1 MKNIG
6 ILLLALFLG
15 GCASF
20 GVKSACKVSALQ
32 SVSFFAEGQ
41 NLAAF
46 RFNAA
51 ARGYAAGG
59 ILQIKKAADGVYDV
73 TAFSEA
79 GAFKLLSA
87 RVTAQ
92 QTDFNYV
99 LPLVDKPLVRGKLE
113 TFLKVLLFAPQSLE
127 KCRMQQDTLWVE
139 TTDGRYEYPSGG
151 TYPLSFT
158 QKKLL
163 GSVKL
168 SYGQYTPYEVGQL
181 PHYLFYEDG
190 AIEAEMVLISLKK

>member
-6 ILLLALFLG
+6 ILVLVLFLG

-20 GVKSACKVSALQ
+20 GVKNACNVADLQ
-32 SVSFFAEGQ
+32 AVSFFAEGQ

-59 ILQIKKAADGVYDV
+59 ILQVKKAADGVYDV

-92 QTDFNYV
+92 QTDFEYV
-99 LPLVDKPLVRGKLE
+99 LPLVDKPLVRGKVE
-113 TFLKVLLFAPQSLE
+113 TFLKSLLFAPQE
-127 KCRMQQDTLWVE
+127 FKKCRADKDILFVE
-139 TTDGRYEYPSGG
+139 TTDGRYEYPLGA

-168 SYGQYTPYEVGQL
+168 SYGQYAPYEVGQL

-190 AIEAEMVLISLKK
+190 GIEAEMVLVSLKK